1 LDDLGNIVVS
11 QKNGVPVLV
20 KDLGQVVLGNQER
33 HGVLGIDGQSDA
45 IEGITLLLKN
55 ENPSRV
61 MEGVHAAVQDLNEHI
76 LPKDVKIVPYIDRSK
91 LVD

>member
-1 LDDLGNIVVS
+1 VVRGVGLIRSLDDLGNIVVT

-20 KDLGQVVLGNQER
+20 KDLGRVVLGNQER
-33 HGVLGIDGQSDA
+33 HGMLGKDEQPDT

-61 MEGVHAAVQDLNEHI
+61 MEGSMR
-76 LPKDVKIVPYIDRSK
+76 PCRT
-91 LVD
+91 